1 MTANL
6 LTRVR
11 HRPQRVA
18 TAKTGK
24 TYLVTGGH
32 GMLGSHVVEAL
43 LARGEH
49 HVRIFDLVPSPLFED
64 EVRRGIVTFF
74 QGDLCSRAAIE
85 RACKGVDAVFHTAA
99 SVNYWA
105 DLAFEH
111 DPIHAVNVIGTRNV
125 VDACEATSVRQ
136 LIATS
141 STSVVVTHDI
151 LQRPLALADESTPL
165 ATAPFLC
172 HYISTKG
179 VAEQT
184 VLAADGRGVL
194 HTAALRPGGMY
205 GPRDQ
210 LLTTGI
216 AAGKPGIGTLSNTVD
231 HVYVENVV
239 HAMLLLELQLVP
251 GSPVCGKPYFI
262 TNYSPAT
269 GSESYID
276 FNTRFAACFGQRFRL
291 LPERVPRT
299 LAAISQATVQVSGGR
314 AGRYLG
320 ELAKLR
326 PATLTLARAT
336 FYFSHRRAEAD
347 FGYAPLYTADEG
359 MARTA
364 MHLRGATRDRGRGS
378 RP

>member
-1 MTANL
+1 MTKL
-6 LTRVR
+6 STQIR

-43 LARGEH
+43 LARGED
-49 HVRIFDLVPSPLFED
+49 HVRIFDLVPSRLFDD
-64 EVRRGIVTFF
+64 EARRGSVTFI
-74 QGDLCSRAAIE
+74 QGDLRSRAAIE
-85 RACKGVDAVFHTAA
+85 QACQGVDAVFHTAA

-105 DLAFEH
+105 DLEFEH
-111 DPIHAVNVIGTRNV
+111 ERIHAVNVIGTRNV
-125 VDACEATSVRQ
+125 VDACAAAGVRQ

-141 STSVVVTHDI
+141 STSVVVTHDV

-172 HYISTKG
+172 HYIHTKG
-179 VAEQT
+179 LAEQA
-184 VLAADGRGVL
+184 VLAADGRGSL

-210 LLTTGI
+210 LLTTAA
-216 AAGKPGIGTLSNTVD
+216 AAGKPGIGTPSNVVD

-239 HAMLLLELQLVP
+239 HAMLLLELRLGP

-269 GSESYID
+269 GSENYLD
-276 FNTRFAACFGQRFRL
+276 FNIRFAAAFGQRFRL
-291 LPERVPRT
+291 LPERLPRT
-299 LAAISQATVQVSGGR
+299 LAAISQASMRASSGR
-314 AGRYLG
+314 AERYLG

-326 PATLTLARAT
+326 PATVTLARAT
-336 FYFSHRRAEAD
+336 FYFSHRRAETD

-364 MHLRGATRDRGRGS
+364 EHLRGA
-378 RP
+378 